1 MLLISLPI
9 KDYVLI
15 FLVLL
20 LIILLAPL
28 VSRQLK
34 LPGII
39 GIIIAGVIVGPNGL
53 NILEMSSAIELLGG
67 IGLLYI
73 MFLSGLDIN
82 LLDFKKNKEK
92 SIVFGLL
99 TFIIPQTAGILI
111 FKGIG
116 FSWPAA
122 VLVASMFASHTL
134 VGYPIITK
142 LGIVRNRAVLAT
154 VGGTI
159 ITDTLALLVLAVVAR
174 SVTGALDFNFWITLI
189 ILTSIYFL
197 AIIYLL
203 PVIGRIFF
211 RFVDDGIVQFHFV
224 LAVAFLCSYL
234 ARAIGIEPIVGAF
247 LAGLVLNRMVPASG
261 QLMNRVQFVGNSL
274 FIPFF
279 LLYIGM
285 IVDVEVLLMS
295 PASWIIMLAM
305 LATNVATKYI
315 SSKITQKIF
324 KFTKAEGMVIFGLST
339 TEAAATLA
347 AAIVGYRLNIIGD
360 NVMNGVILMI
370 LVTCIIGPW
379 IVERY
384 GKKIAFENEGE
395 KSESIKSPHVL
406 VPLSNP
412 ATAHH
417 LLSVALLLKKNA
429 IERISALSVITEQAK
444 LDEEIEK
451 ADVLLNNA
459 SEYAISAGVQLNTLK
474 RIDVN
479 IANGI
484 NRAVLEE
491 HVDLLIIGWNGKITA
506 RERIF
511 GGVLDQ
517 LLEQTSQSVLV
528 CKLEKSI
535 LSNSRIVAYIPSSSI
550 KESGFNAV
558 INTLIRLAQGI
569 NAPLLITMDKDMA
582 EITKNTINKEKSNL
596 SIQYFLF
603 SDSENQLNE
612 FASLLKKNDILFA
625 FGARRKT
632 LSWMPFSDKIPKR
645 LASNFNDYNFIIAY
659 PGIPY
664 EKIDT
669 LINESTV
676 N

>member
-1 MLLISLPI
+1 M
-9 KDYVLI
+9 
-15 FLVLL
+15 
-20 LIILLAPL
+20 
-28 VSRQLK
+28 
-34 LPGII
+34 
-39 GIIIAGVIVGPNGL
+39 
-53 NILEMSSAIELLGG
+53 
-67 IGLLYI
+67 
-73 MFLSGLDIN
+73 
-82 LLDFKKNKEK
+82 
-92 SIVFGLL
+92 
-99 TFIIPQTAGILI
+99 
-111 FKGIG
+111 
-116 FSWPAA
+116 
-122 VLVASMFASHTL
+122 
-134 VGYPIITK
+134 
-142 LGIVRNRAVLAT
+142 LAT

-451 ADVLLNNA
+451 ADVLL
-459 SEYAISAGVQLNTLK
+459 Q
-474 RIDVN
+474 
-479 IANGI
+479 
-484 NRAVLEE
+484 
-491 HVDLLIIGWNGKITA
+491 
-506 RERIF
+506 
-511 GGVLDQ
+511 
-517 LLEQTSQSVLV
+517 
-528 CKLEKSI
+528 
-535 LSNSRIVAYIPSSSI
+535 
-550 KESGFNAV
+550 
-558 INTLIRLAQGI
+558 
-569 NAPLLITMDKDMA
+569 
-582 EITKNTINKEKSNL
+582 
-596 SIQYFLF
+596 
-603 SDSENQLNE
+603 
-612 FASLLKKNDILFA
+612 
-625 FGARRKT
+625 
-632 LSWMPFSDKIPKR
+632 
-645 LASNFNDYNFIIAY
+645 
-659 PGIPY
+659 
-664 EKIDT
+664 
-669 LINESTV
+669 
-676 N
+676 